1 MRALDR
7 ILDSGR
13 ADLGMVGDAWRRRM
27 RARQCLGMVGDA
39 WRRRMRARQCLGMV
53 GDAWR
58 RRMRARQC
66 LGMVG
71 DAWRRRMRAR
81 QCLAPTLFVLQGGAY
96 GFRLGAFLLCMF
108 LLAACAAPQDKEVQ
122 DPQQVIGETIYRQ
135 YCFSCHSS
143 GINGAPRTGD
153 AEAFRA
159 LAEKGEAQL
168 LEVTK
173 TGIAPFMPEN
183 GLCMTC
189 SDAELLAAIDYMMKT
204 SMESGASREP

>member
-1 MRALDR
+1 MVGDAWRRRMRAR
-7 ILDSGR
+7 QC
-13 ADLGMVGDAWRRRM
+13 LGVVDDAWRRRM

-39 WRRRMRARQCLGMV
+39 WRRRMRARQCP
-53 GDAWR
+53 
-58 RRMRARQC
+58 
-66 LGMVG
+66 GMVG

-81 QCLAPTLFVLQGGAY
+81 QCLAPTLFVLQGWAY

-108 LLAACAAPQDKEVQ
+108 LVAACAAPQDEEAE
-122 DPQQVIGETIYRQ
+122 DPQQVIGKTIYRQ

-153 AEAFRA
+153 AEAWRP